1 MIRRTF
7 SIWMFW
13 TAAFFFI
20 VSCTTKTPRQTKLM
34 QETDLTISAATL
46 RIQVRSLA
54 DRYSGLMEKAGE
66 TVLAQEDDPRLRRNA
81 LMWLTNGIPAM
92 QQALFQ
98 PDPLAALLDAWFLIA
113 QMRTYFDSGY
123 KGQDPPKYS
132 ELAQAVLDEMESDIK
147 LILDSAGSEQSYER
161 GREFVYAEAAKVP
174 VDRGFA
180 ARRGSTIFL
189 AEFTTKAGGGVF
201 QSIGSIT
208 ETVEDL
214 VARIDLNAEYIP
226 KLARWHAMLFA
237 LDGGYDALPEAATN
251 LDYIELVALEV
262 ERLAPLLEEL
272 PNLVSEER
280 IAVLTALDESLSR
293 TMRFIDGQRATLM
306 REDLRAEREA
316 VLAAVS
322 AERIALLAAISEE
335 RRVVLEAVSKE
346 RQAAFRDLD
355 DLVDQ
360 TLTRELNKM
369 FIRGLVL
376 IVIVLAGFAA
386 ITYLGVQALKRKSD

>member
-1 MIRRTF
+1 MVGTAIVF
-7 SIWMFW
+7 S
-13 TAAFFFI
+13 T
-20 VSCTTKTPRQTKLM
+20 VSCTTKTPRQTTLM
-34 QETDLTISAATL
+34 RQTDLTISSATL

-54 DRYSGLMEKAGE
+54 DRHSGLMEKAGE
-66 TVLAQEDDPRLRRNA
+66 AVLAQEDDPRRRRHA

-113 QMRTYFDSGY
+113 QMRGYFDSGH
-123 KGQDPPKYS
+123 GHEDPPVYS
-132 ELAQAVLDEMESDIK
+132 DLAHAMLDEMESDFK
-147 LILDSAGSEQSYER
+147 LILDSAGGEQSYER
-161 GREFVYAEAAKVP
+161 SREFVYSRAAEVP

-208 ETVEDL
+208 ETAEDL

-237 LDGGYDALPEAATN
+237 LDGGYDTLPEAAAN
-251 LDYIELVALEV
+251 LEYIEMVALEV

-272 PNLVSEER
+272 PTLVSEER
-280 IAVLTALDESLSR
+280 IAVLTALDDSLSR
-293 TMRFIDGQRATLM
+293 TLRFIDQQRSTLM
-306 REDLRAEREA
+306 HEDLRAEREA

-322 AERIALLAAISEE
+322 AERMALLAAIAEE
-335 RRVVLEAVSKE
+335 RRVVLEAVSAE

-355 DLVDQ
+355 GLVDKA
-360 TLTRELNKM
+360 LTRELNKM
-369 FIRGLVL
+369 FIRGLIL
-376 IVIVLAGFAA
+376 IAIALAGFAA
-386 ITYLGVQALKRKSD
+386 ITYLGVQALKRRSD